1 MEYINQII
9 KVITKDERIVLGK
22 LKCLDYLGNIYLS
35 HSVEIF
41 EKDGDFISQFEIFEN
56 SKDGTYSYESDKNV
70 YHITGTVVIRKES
83 VKSILIKQ

>member
-1 MEYINQII
+1 MEYLNQII
-9 KVITKDERIVLGK
+9 KVITKDDRAILGK

-41 EKDGDFISQFEIFEN
+41 SKESDFVSEFEIFEN
-56 SKDGTYSYESDKNV
+56 SKDATYSFESDSNV

-83 VKSILIKQ
+83 VKSVSIKA